1 MVHFYKHSSL
11 SNQLCGVILKQVLF
25 TPGDA
30 SPFPAPY
37 WVIMLGPYNSDG
49 LYDYAVVSDNLD
61 AGLYVLARDPAV
73 FASQY
78 DAEVTAFLSENGFTN
93 KINTPVPTV
102 QTPDCH
108 YAGAP
113 VYVDPAI

>member
-1 MVHFYKHSSL
+1 MH
-11 SNQLCGVILKQVLF
+11 F

-30 SPFPAPY
+30 SPVPAPY
-37 WVIMLGPYNSDG
+37 WVIDLGPYNSDG

-73 FASQY
+73 FAATY
-78 DAEVTAFLSENGFTN
+78 DADVTAFLAANGFTG
-93 KINTPVPTV
+93 KINSPVATV

-108 YAGAP
+108 YATVP
-113 VYVDPAI
+113 IYVDPPAAAL